1 MFKFNKKTLVLS
13 TLSISLA
20 AGALLVGCSSN
31 TETPSNDN
39 NTKNE
44 TTAKKVDLAKLESDI
59 QNSGLLTFKS
69 TTTNNIADFP
79 ALSEVADKVEEGFAT
94 MAMMNVQLQDI
105 AVVKT
110 TDTKALTD
118 TLENYLNSQ
127 TMKMFGDGYGNET
140 NISSAQNAKI
150 GTVGEYV
157 YFIAAP
163 NTDKIEDLI
172 LSNLQ

>member
-1 MFKFNKKTLVLS
+1 MFKFNKKTLAIS
-13 TLSISLA
+13 TLSLSLA
-20 AGALLVGCSSN
+20 TGALLVGCSSN
-31 TETPSNDN
+31 TETPAKDN

-44 TTAKKVDLAKLESDI
+44 ATAKKVDLAKLESDI

-69 TTTNNIADFP
+69 TNANIADFP
-79 ALSEVADKVEEGFAT
+79 ALCEVADKVEEGFAN

-110 TDTKALTD
+110 KDIKAITDA
-118 TLENYLNSQ
+118 LENYLKSHTIQ
-127 TMKMFGDGYGNET
+127 MFGDGYGNEA
-140 NISSAQNAKI
+140 NISSVQNAKI